1 MKCCKCCGRWHFRSR
16 DCFDVFFLG
25 YRKIT
30 TKRWEGW
37 PHSQFEILKHQ
48 TTGCPLPK
56 FCPKTK
62 LWLGGFQSRKSLFQ
76 KSARSRIT
84 FCSYRF
90 FFDTQNHGLCRTK
103 FGTSADTL
111 VSNFLC
117 ADFLRRLF
125 LSRITFG
132 MNEHPSTHSPST
144 QVRTRLNY
152 LQN

>member
-30 TKRWEGW
+30 TKRWEG

-76 KSARSRIT
+76 KSAQSRIGT
-84 FCSYRF
+84 KQSDFFFVPFFVWHTKLWHVSNKIWPQWGYLRLDFSLRRF
-90 FFDTQNHGLCRTK
+90 FLRRFSFEPNLTQNEWTSFDTQS
-103 FGTSADTL
+103 FDTSA
-111 VSNFLC
+111 
-117 ADFLRRLF
+117 
-125 LSRITFG
+125 
-132 MNEHPSTHSPST
+132 
-144 QVRTRLNY
+144 Y
-152 LQN
+152 